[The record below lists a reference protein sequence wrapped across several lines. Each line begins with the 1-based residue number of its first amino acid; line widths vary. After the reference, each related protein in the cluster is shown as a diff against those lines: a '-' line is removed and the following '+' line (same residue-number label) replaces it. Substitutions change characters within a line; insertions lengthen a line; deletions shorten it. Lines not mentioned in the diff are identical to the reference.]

1 MDPLGARPATVEV
14 GSIARWN
21 TSEPEGPPPNVED
34 TLLPNAHVISPFTVR
49 EDLNAKVA
57 LWCVCARIYL
67 HIVVNFS
74 LAAQ

>member
-1 MDPLGARPATVEV
+1 MDPLGARPATIEV

-34 TLLPNAHVISPFTVR
+34 SLLPNAHVISPFPVR

-57 LWCVCARIYL
+57 IWCVHSTA
-67 HIVVNFS
+67 S
-74 LAAQ
+74 LVWSPA